1 MYRIDKMNCKPSGQ
15 CFLEYS
21 CAPLLSCLLG
31 NEELLRKGMCTEF
44 RFDSYGGTT
53 VVAPTHIDIVFGS
66 TGCNAKKEALLVTDV
81 PDRRSPAD
89 KICGAG

>member
-1 MYRIDKMNCKPSGQ
+1 
-15 CFLEYS
+15 
-21 CAPLLSCLLG
+21 
-31 NEELLRKGMCTEF
+31 MCTEF